1 MSTQQDAPKSTPETV
16 AEQKLL
22 HKVGSALFELSKM
35 IREDYPQRVDIL
47 VKHGEAL
54 TPVLQRLTV
63 LGKIN
68 NPKK

>member
-1 MSTQQDAPKSTPETV
+1 MSTQQDAPKLTPETV

-22 HKVGSALFELSKM
+22 HEVGSKLHELAAM
-35 IREDYPQRVDIL
+35 IRKDYPQRVDIQ

-63 LGKIN
+63 LEKIN

>member
-47 VKHGEAL
+47 VKHSEAL

-63 LGKIN
+63 LEKIN